1 MILGLID
8 LRSNVPNDPMFQLS
22 FPQPK
27 MLDPADL
34 SDVIAHMGA
43 AGTSR
48 VTMQS
53 LSESVRKKLNPHPA
67 GQKEE
72 NVPMMDGERVPGMQ
86 HKYRE
91 TVLFFPAEVGMRK
104 IEKSPVPAEHK

>member
-1 MILGLID
+1 
-8 LRSNVPNDPMFQLS
+8 MFQLA

-34 SDVIAHMGA
+34 SAIIKQMRAP
-43 AGTSR
+43 GTSK
-48 VTMQS
+48 VMIQN

-72 NVPMMDGERVPGMQ
+72 NVPRMDGQKVPGMQ

-91 TVLFFPAEVGMRK
+91 TVLFFPAEVGTCK
-104 IEKSPVPAEHK
+104 F